1 MKHVEGKNECFEQSI
16 GSVSPDKGSDYGQES
31 INYFSRTL
39 SYDIIHKS
47 VVEMDLSFFK
57 ISVHNRARTKWKGR
71 KSDNFVLTLLNY
83 VPL

>member
-1 MKHVEGKNECFEQSI
+1 MEGKNECFEQSI

-47 VVEMDLSFFK
+47 VVEMDLSFF
-57 ISVHNRARTKWKGR
+57 
-71 KSDNFVLTLLNY
+71 LNKC
-83 VPL
+83 P